1 MAIQTVCG
9 EIKKEKLGITLAHEH
24 ILWDLRPVMEEPK
37 EGLDVYYDKVRA
49 DNRYL
54 CYEDPYTIQDN
65 AFLDDEKIAI
75 REVELFKKAGGNT
88 IVDVTLDDIKR
99 NPLAL
104 KRVSEATGVNI
115 VMGSGHYIGSA
126 HSADVEW
133 KSERELADEIIRDI
147 TVGACGTDIKA
158 GVIGEIGTSAVI
170 TPNER
175 KCLRAAGIAS
185 VETGKAI
192 HVHTA
197 LYESNGLD
205 VIDELT
211 KLGVAPDKIAID
223 HIDVWLREDYLLKL
237 LDRGAYVEF
246 DNFGKEFYISP
257 RPNGLLKGRFAYDLE
272 KAKMVAKLVKAG
284 YVRQILLTNDICLKT
299 MFTTWGGNG
308 YAHVLNTVKTMILD
322 EGVSNEQFKT
332 MVVDNCADFL
342 E

>member
-9 EIKKEKLGITLAHEH
+9 EIKKEKLGVTLPHEH
-24 ILWDLRPVMEEPK
+24 IFWDLRPVMEEPK
-37 EGLDVYYDKVRA
+37 EGLDVYYDKIRA

-65 AFLDDEKIAI
+65 AFLDDENVAI

-99 NPLAL
+99 NPTAL
-104 KRVSEATGVNI
+104 KKVSEKTGVNI
-115 VMGSGHYIGSA
+115 VMGCGHYIGSS

-158 GVIGEIGTSAVI
+158 GVIGEIGTSAEI
-170 TPNER
+170 SKNEF

-185 VETGKAI
+185 VETGKGI
-192 HVHTA
+192 QVHTA
-197 LYESNGLD
+197 LYESNGLT

-211 KLGVAPDKIAID
+211 KLGVAPNKIVID
-223 HIDVWLREDYLLKL
+223 HIDVWLREDYLLKM

-272 KAKMVAKLVKAG
+272 KVKMVAKLVNKG
-284 YVRQILLTNDICLKT
+284 YLKQILLTNDICLKT

-308 YAHVLNTVKTMILD
+308 YAHVLNTVKKMLLD
-322 EGVSNEQFKT
+322 EGVTQKQFET
-332 MVVDNCADFL
+332 MMISNCADFL
-342 E
+342 D